1 MRVLVVDDDFI
12 HLLILKKIFEKA
24 SAVVVIAKN
33 GLEALKVLEHDSDF
47 NVILTDI
54 MMPKMDG
61 MELLSEI
68 KKSKKCSSIP
78 VIGFTAGD
86 FEYFSNCSRNKFDVL
101 VSKPM
106 DLLDL
111 YDLVK
116 SKAIKDFN

>member
-1 MRVLVVDDDFI
+1 MRVLVVDDDSI

-24 SAVVVIAKN
+24 SAVVVLAKN
-33 GLEALKVLEHDSDF
+33 GLEALKVLEQDSSF

-54 MMPKMDG
+54 MMPQMDG

-68 KKSKKCSSIP
+68 KKSEKCSSIP

-86 FEYFSNCSRNKFDVL
+86 LEYFRNSSRNKFDVL
-101 VSKPM
+101 VPKPM
-106 DLLDL
+106 NLLNL

-116 SKAIKDFN
+116 SKANKDLN